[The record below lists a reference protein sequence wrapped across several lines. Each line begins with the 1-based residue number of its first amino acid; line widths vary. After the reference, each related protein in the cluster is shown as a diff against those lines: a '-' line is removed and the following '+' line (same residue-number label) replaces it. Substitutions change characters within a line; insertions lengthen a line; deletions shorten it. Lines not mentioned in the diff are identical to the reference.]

1 MVIAAA
7 LALLLAACSG
17 GDKKPA
23 ASAGGG
29 AKDGRRLSDGKTT
42 FSVFIAGLN
51 ERVSSYDY
59 KDNLFTKKI
68 VDETGINLEIIASSF
83 ADAPERLNVMLNT
96 GDYPDLIMYSL
107 SGNLFR

>member
-1 MVIAAA
+1 MKRKHTMMIGAA
-7 LALLLAACSG
+7 LAVLLAACSG
-17 GDKKPA
+17 GGKKPA

-29 AKDGRRLSDGKTT
+29 PKDGRQLSDGKTT

-68 VDETGINLEIIASSF
+68 VDETGINLEIYCLKFCGRPGTAQR
-83 ADAPERLNVMLNT
+83 DAQYR
-96 GDYPDLIMYSL
+96 GL
-107 SGNLFR
+107 S